1 MLRSLRATLGTAS
14 DSDKAKTVIER
25 LNMSKMDDEISKIKS
40 QLEAIVA
47 SHNTKTS
54 PENFEKA
61 DFTNPPHIELCF
73 FFIKGIQLYFDVKEI
88 NRTYRANQ
96 VALKPKADEINR
108 RIIEL
113 NVLSG
118 ELNGIMASVSGNAT
132 RREVLNSKKRILLQY
147 INVQIDRFKA
157 NGYTA
162 AQTIRAGG
170 RRSTT
175 RRKLNKRGNK
185 KTRRH

>member
-1 MLRSLRATLGTAS
+1 MLRSIRATLGTGS
-14 DSDKAKTVIER
+14 DSDKAKSVIES
-25 LNMSKMDDEISKIKS
+25 LDMTKMDDEIGKIKS

-47 SHNTKTS
+47 SHNKKTS

-61 DFTNPPHIELCF
+61 DFTHPPHIQLCF
-73 FFIKGIQLYFDVKEI
+73 FFIKGIQVYFDIKEI

-96 VALKPKADEINR
+96 DALKAKADEINR

-118 ELNGIMASVSGNAT
+118 EINGIMPSVSANHTRIAT
-132 RREVLNSKKRILLQY
+132 LTTKKRILLQY

-157 NGYTA
+157 NGYGA
-162 AQTIRAGG
+162 AQSIRVGG
-170 RRSTT
+170 RRKSTL
-175 RRKLNKRGNK
+175 RRKRGNK